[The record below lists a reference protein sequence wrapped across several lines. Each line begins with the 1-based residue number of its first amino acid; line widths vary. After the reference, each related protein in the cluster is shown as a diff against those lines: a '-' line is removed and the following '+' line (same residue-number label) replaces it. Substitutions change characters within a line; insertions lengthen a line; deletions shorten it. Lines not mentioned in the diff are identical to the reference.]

1 MQMINK
7 QTMQLKDKDD
17 IDIIGIQS
25 STVSYIDEHFFKER
39 FFERKDHEPDK
50 DYFTYAVKI
59 QCVRADW
66 IINEK
71 DGIDFLNEMIRLK
84 NKNVFM
90 RSYTKIITQ
99 YLYK

>member
-1 MQMINK
+1 
-7 QTMQLKDKDD
+7 MQLKSKDD

-25 STVSYIDEHFFKER
+25 STVSYIDEDFFKKQFKEK
-39 FFERKDHEPDK
+39 KDDESDT

-66 IINEK
+66 ILNHN
-71 DGIDFLNEMIRLK
+71 DGFKFLEEMVRLK